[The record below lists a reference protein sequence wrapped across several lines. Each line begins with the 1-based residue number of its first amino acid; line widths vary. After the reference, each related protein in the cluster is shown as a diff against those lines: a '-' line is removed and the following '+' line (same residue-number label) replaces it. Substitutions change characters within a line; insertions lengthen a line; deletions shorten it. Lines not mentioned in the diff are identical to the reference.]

1 MTPMRGKGR
10 RAREPGGPYSDFLS
24 QEELRRVVE
33 NARSLSLQ
41 PELELTRLVLAR
53 VLEWYSAQPEEERD
67 PLKLLETVTRAMG
80 RMANMARVEHLLG
93 ADEGYELMDLATRV
107 LNELSGKGG

>member
-1 MTPMRGKGR
+1 MASGRRRGG
-10 RAREPGGPYSDFLS
+10 RAREPAGPYSDFLS
-24 QEELRRVVE
+24 EEELRRVVE
-33 NARSLSLQ
+33 DARSLSLQ

-80 RMANMARVEHLLG
+80 RMATMARVEHLLG
-93 ADEGYELMDLATRV
+93 GDQGYELMELATRV
-107 LNELSGKGG
+107 LHEIRSKGG